1 MANFGPLAAEIGSG
15 VWGTP
20 ANFNGFRVLAALPQ
34 RRRSQEANQSLH
46 DVWPS
51 PALVHYIYILRGSCA
66 LKEFRNVQNSLKVQ
80 VLSYPILAALLHG
93 TPAAG
98 VSQSLRRG
106 TRNRITELSQ
116 RSPPIFGW
124 AAITLGLAHIL
135 VFWHTVYSWLILNC
149 VVTEFCTHKIR
160 VFSLEFPNLADIGAT
175 VCKTVRPMLSDH
187 CLSVLFCLTV
197 CLSCL

>member
-1 MANFGPLAAEIGSG
+1 MLGYIFATKARIDNRKQRRLISPTCPHNMVNFGLLTAAIGSG

-51 PALVHYIYILRGSCA
+51 PALVHYIYILGGSCA

-93 TPAAG
+93 NRAAG
-98 VSQSLRRG
+98 VSQTLRRDA
-106 TRNRITELSQ
+106 RNAIKGLSQ
-116 RSPPIFGW
+116 TAPPIFGLSL
-124 AAITLGLAHIL
+124 IHI
-135 VFWHTVYSWLILNC
+135 
-149 VVTEFCTHKIR
+149 
-160 VFSLEFPNLADIGAT
+160 
-175 VCKTVRPMLSDH
+175 
-187 CLSVLFCLTV
+187 
-197 CLSCL
+197 